1 MRHMAAILALFGLM
15 LTPQEA
21 TAACS
26 CAEPQLRPREALSRS
41 IFAVLARVTA
51 VRAIDSFVDSTTSSP
66 NPSTLEREIFRFYR
80 YEMTLVVERRFKGT
94 PGDTIHVVTEFDS
107 CTYFGPYEP
116 PDLGKQHFLVFYQ
129 DREAIPLRVRDCGG
143 SAPWEVVEPS
153 EREALMKFGMRTEA
167 PESGPSDCRAPAHRS
182 PDAPTIHGPLEPI
195 HAGDEKREE
204 GAGAGEAGDHAS
216 VIYQRV
222 LSATD
227 AALVTAE
234 GRSLVAQD
242 SGWID

>member
-1 MRHMAAILALFGLM
+1 MRHMAAILALLGLM
-15 LTPQEA
+15 LTPQES

-41 IFAVLARVTA
+41 IFAVLARVAA

-66 NPSTLEREIFRFYR
+66 NPRTMEREIFRFYR
-80 YEMTLVVERRFKGT
+80 YEVTLVVERRLKGT
-94 PGDTIHVVTEFDS
+94 PGGTIHVVTEFDS

-129 DREAIPLRVRDCGG
+129 DREAVPLRVRDCGG

-167 PESGPSDCRAPAHRS
+167 PEPGPSDCRAPAHRS
-182 PDAPTIHGPLEPI
+182 PDAPTIRLSRSEDSSSTFQGMSPAAVADAIAGSRTNPLGEL
-195 HAGDEKREE
+195 GL
-204 GAGAGEAGDHAS
+204 AGATVG
-216 VIYQRV
+216 
-222 LSATD
+222 
-227 AALVTAE
+227 
-234 GRSLVAQD
+234 
-242 SGWID
+242 